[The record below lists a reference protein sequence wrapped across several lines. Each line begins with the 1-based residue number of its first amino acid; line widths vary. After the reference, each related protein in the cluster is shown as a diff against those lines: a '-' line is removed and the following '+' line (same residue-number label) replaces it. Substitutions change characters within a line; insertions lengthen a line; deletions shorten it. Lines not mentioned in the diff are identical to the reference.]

1 MTRPILCFALAPIG
15 LLCAVFCLF
24 ADEPKAADAEQ
35 PIVDLYKS
43 GKLFDKMQYAKVRTA
58 FADAFAEK
66 HEEEIRKGFGKDYDE
81 LMAWL
86 DKNLDLKEELFT
98 ALLEERDNLSIAFR
112 LVHDF
117 WKKSPEAV
125 AKYPN
130 LVIAMAL
137 VWDQPKNIYNYV
149 GHQVRTHSILPESA
163 KKAAPVE
170 VFQFYIDHAK
180 EIQGKETINRLQAL
194 PWEFLVYVVNHFT
207 PADERQWAIK
217 HFGSNR
223 TMIGRIYSEVQYD
236 KEMLRTQSQVCK
248 LGGKEYTLENILKY
262 GGVCAMQADFASR
275 VGQSIAVPAAYI
287 TGQSSGLELHAWVM
301 WVEVHNV
308 TKGGKVTFTLESHGR
323 YFGDQYYT
331 GTLRDPQTGEEI
343 LDRDMERRLGS
354 VAKERDAKRQAEL
367 AMRAFPMLKEKLSL
381 DRNKTVAFLDQ
392 VLKVSHYNEGVWL
405 ELVGLVRTG
414 ELSAESKSL
423 VLTHLESLL
432 KSYEAYPDFTWKIA
446 PDLAQI
452 NPDKAARNKILER
465 LATRYETA
473 GRPDLACQARLLW
486 SELPCEQKQWKT
498 AATGL
503 SKTIDK
509 FATEGRYVPKM
520 MDKLQEVCAKYK
532 GGIEFLAKFYLE
544 TLAKIPGRR
553 GDEPNKYCIA
563 MHEQAVKFLQ
573 DNKKD
578 KEAATIKQ
586 RLDLVKAGR
595 VP

>member
-1 MTRPILCFALAPIG
+1 MSKYVSFT
-15 LLCAVFCLF
+15 LF
-24 ADEPKAADAEQ
+24 ACICILMFPPAAPTAEPAASDADQ
-35 PIVDLYKS
+35 AIVDLYKN

-58 FADAFAEK
+58 FANAFIQK
-66 HEEEIRKGFGKDYDE
+66 HDDEIRKAFDKDYDE

-86 DKNLDLKEELFT
+86 DKNVELKEELFT
-98 ALLEERDNLSIAFR
+98 ALLEERDDLTIAFR
-112 LVHDF
+112 LLHDL
-117 WKKSPEAV
+117 WKKAPEAV

-130 LVIAMAL
+130 LAIAMAL

-149 GHQVRTHSILPESA
+149 GHQVRTHSILPDTA
-163 KKAAPVE
+163 KKQAPVD
-170 VFQFYIDHAK
+170 VFQFYIDHTK
-180 EIQGKETINRLQAL
+180 DIQGKETINRLQAL

-207 PADERQWAIK
+207 PAEERLWAIK
-217 HFGSNR
+217 QYVPKR
-223 TMIGRIYSEVQYD
+223 AMIGRIYSDVQYD

-248 LGGKEYTLENILKY
+248 LDGKQYTLENIVKY

-275 VGQSIAVPAAYI
+275 VGQSIGVPAAYVR
-287 TGQSSGLELHAWVM
+287 GQSAGLEQHAWVM

-308 TKGGKVTFTLESHGR
+308 TKGGKITFTLESHGR

-331 GTLRDPQTGEEI
+331 GTLHDPQTGEEI

-354 VAKERDAKRQAEL
+354 VAKERDAKRQADL

-392 VLKVSHYNEGVWL
+392 VLKVSHYNEGVWQ

-423 VLTHLESLL
+423 VLTHLEALL

-446 PDLAQI
+446 PELVQI
-452 NPDKAARNKILER
+452 NPDKAARNKIMER
-465 LATRYETA
+465 LATRFEIA
-473 GRPDLACQARLLW
+473 GRPDLACQARLQW
-486 SELPCEQKQWKT
+486 SELTCEQKQWKT

-520 MDKLQEVCAKYK
+520 MDKLQEVCEKYK
-532 GGIEFLAKFYLE
+532 GGIDFLAKFYLE

-563 MHEQAVKFLQ
+563 MHEQALKFLQ
-573 DNKKD
+573 DNKKE
-578 KEAATIKQ
+578 KEATTVKQ
-586 RLDLVKAGR
+586 RLELVKGGR
-595 VP
+595 LP